1 MTLNILS
8 GKVYTHV
15 FLLFYFY
22 SHHSS
27 GSHGLFTVVYILSQM
42 NVGWSQVIHLNR
54 NLSRDT
60 VPAIAQNKRRKP
72 WTDHRQVLKHWR
84 LALGSGESVDTVERC
99 CTLGSEGKRS
109 EWNYSR
115 CSDLLRG
122 VCYRNG
128 SCSGGEYWT
137 LKKKIQQQRMFAVIP
152 RPGSSALK
160 WTDQMQTRLNFL

>member
-1 MTLNILS
+1 MCIGL
-8 GKVYTHV
+8 YT
-15 FLLFYFY
+15 FLLCPHFY
-22 SHHSS
+22 SHHNPS
-27 GSHGLFTVVYILSQM
+27 GSDTLFTLVYILSQI
-42 NVGWSQVIHLNR
+42 NVGWLQVIHLNR
-54 NLSRDT
+54 NLSQDT
-60 VPAIAQNKRRKP
+60 IPAIAQNKRRKP

-84 LALGSGESVDTVERC
+84 LVLAWGKSVDTVERC
-99 CTLGSEGKRS
+99 CTLGSEGNCS

-115 CSDLLRG
+115 CSDLLHG

-128 SCSGGEYWT
+128 SCCGAEYWT